1 MQSSS
6 LDVFRFTGTPFF
18 HSMVAR
24 AQAAADSDICVLV
37 DAEIVLLPEIV
48 NALARFSKVDAD
60 WFLVSLS
67 RNVTD
72 FHYQLA
78 DNGSHWVQADG
89 KEVSFKKVPFR
100 LSKTNAMHAFPDVLC
115 LQLLTNYYLSASVAG
130 DSS

>member
-1 MQSSS
+1 M
-6 LDVFRFTGTPFF
+6 L
-18 HSMVAR
+18 AR

-78 DNGSHWVQADG
+78 DNRSHWVQADG

-115 LQLLTNYYLSASVAG
+115 L
-130 DSS
+130 